1 VSGYDPSS
9 NPLNNNE
16 WAFPL
21 AECIHIAA
29 MALSVGTIVLVDV
42 RLLGVGMLRQT
53 AAQILADTELWTLA
67 GLAVVIASGLTI
79 FSSDPVAYLNNKA
92 FLFKMGMLLVAL
104 VYNYT
109 IHRVVARRN
118 PSAMAARVAGA
129 LSLVLWSSLVFSAI
143 FIAFI

>member
-1 VSGYDPSS
+1 MPGYDPSS

-29 MALSVGTIVLVDV
+29 MAVSVGTIVLVDL
-42 RLLGVGMLRQT
+42 RMLGIGMLRQS
-53 AAQILADTELWTLA
+53 APQILADTELWTLA
-67 GLAVVIASGLTI
+67 GLAVVVASGLTI
-79 FSSDPVAYLNNKA
+79 FSSDPVAYLGNKA
-92 FLFKMGMLLVAL
+92 FLFKMGALLVAL

-109 IHRVVARRN
+109 IHRRVARGN
-118 PSAMAARVAGA
+118 SSALTSKLVGA
-129 LSLVLWSSLVFSAI
+129 VSLALWSSLVFAAI